1 MTNDKAYGRRIG
13 VLLLAQMACGLIFPF
28 VLIDALRKGY
38 PAFLETA
45 AASAPTI
52 RWGIALAVLGA
63 ALTIAL
69 GIAFLPVLRLYSR
82 QAAVL
87 FVVLCAISAT
97 MDLVHNA
104 TVLSMLSAAEQ
115 FATADASTTAANHA
129 WAAAAGSFRRSVH
142 IMQLVA
148 VGGWISAFYVLLFWY
163 RIVPRP
169 LAILGIIG
177 ILAQFVGV
185 TLMMFLGNSPITY
198 LAMPLAPIQIIVA
211 GWLIIRGVKTPTE
224 GSSV

>member
-1 MTNDKAYGRRIG
+1 
-13 VLLLAQMACGLIFPF
+13 
-28 VLIDALRKGY
+28 
-38 PAFLETA
+38 
-45 AASAPTI
+45 
-52 RWGIALAVLGA
+52 
-63 ALTIAL
+63 
-69 GIAFLPVLRLYSR
+69 
-82 QAAVL
+82 
-87 FVVLCAISAT
+87 
-97 MDLVHNA
+97 
-104 TVLSMLSAAEQ
+104 
-115 FATADASTTAANHA
+115 
-129 WAAAAGSFRRSVH
+129 
-142 IMQLVA
+142 
-148 VGGWISAFYVLLFWY
+148 YVLLFWY